1 MPLPWNTHRARPG
14 TRQRRVVRWVSP
26 LVATAAAGSLLLVS
40 LPPSSAEQTVPG
52 TDWGQR
58 GSMVSDTAATVTWD
72 NTNNGPLSTVPR
84 SGQQQLPHT
93 KGKTYDDVD
102 QRLRESADRAFG
114 PGNGLGGLSL
124 TVSQT
129 SNLQNQ
135 SVTVSFTGA
144 NPAVGTNGAS
154 TSYLQVFQCWGKPGA
169 DNKPDPAAT
178 EPDPSTCQ
186 FGATGLDGDISNTAH
201 QRSLLGDPLLK
212 GGDWEAAD
220 PSSPT
225 MNLPAP
231 FVAVTGDKTRIT
243 DGFNLSE
250 YRNPYFS
257 RTSTNEFSRFLS
269 SDQGSGS
276 RTFEVQSGAEASGL
290 GCGYRPDAP
299 SVAKC
304 WLVAVPRTAAMD
316 AILPAGPLAPSLW
329 AMRLQVPLDFQ
340 NVAAVCPTD
349 QAATLSVG
357 SEALSAAMKSWIPA
371 VCDTKKFTLGFS
383 PLADLQARTQLQ
395 QPETLAFITRP
406 APADVK
412 ALYVPTALAGVVLAM
427 TIDNACTASFTPYT
441 LADCGYQ
448 DRAEWEADK
457 VRSAGLVRDLKLNAR
472 LLAKLLTQSY
482 VQHSAPASA
491 VDAPFTKP
499 GSTLYGQP
507 MTYSIQSDPE
517 FRSLNPKGLGSA
529 GNLNP
534 PVVEGLRSDAA
545 AAVWDW
551 LLNDRDARAFLNGC
565 PDSSGMTINPFYS
578 TRTYGECPEQAGEL
592 DRLAAEKI
600 SATKTPD
607 GFTYA
612 RQTYP
617 SEGAAYPQVYW
628 TQKEAIRNGDGSIDQ
643 PALTVGDQYARVQD
657 MAAAAQYAV
666 RAQPASTTTWCADCS
681 PPAYKSVPRQEYGSR
696 SVLSITDAASA
707 AKFQL
712 PTAQLCNV
720 SGSQCIGANTGS
732 LQAAAEQFESTEI
745 SGVQRPAATPDYST
759 AYPLTLPIY
768 GAVDLAS
775 LSQSR
780 AATYAQL
787 FSYIST
793 DGQKPGFNSGMLPP
807 GYAPLTPALL
817 RVAAAGIQT
826 LQNVQGPQQA
836 GALATDLRP
845 MESTA
850 GGNAPSA
857 ILAPG
862 AAAAPAAAQATDVAP
877 VAAPAAAAPAAAA
890 AVPGRTAAT
899 SSAWPQYTLVIGLA
913 AALASAAAAPLLA
926 RGRRR

>member
-1 MPLPWNTHRARPG
+1 M
-14 TRQRRVVRWVSP
+14 
-26 LVATAAAGSLLLVS
+26 AAAGVLLLVS
-40 LPPSSAEQTVPG
+40 LPPVTADTPVPG
-52 TDWGQR
+52 SDWGPR

-72 NTNNGPLSTVPR
+72 NTSNAPESTVTR
-84 SGQQQLPHT
+84 GAQQQLPHT
-93 KGKTYDDVD
+93 AGKTYDDVD
-102 QRLRESADRAFG
+102 QRLRDAADMAFG
-114 PGNGLGGLSL
+114 QANGLGGLSL

-144 NPAVGTNGAS
+144 APAASSNGAS

-178 EPDPSTCQ
+178 EPDPATCQ

-201 QRSLLGDPLLK
+201 QRSLLNDPLVR

-220 PSSPT
+220 PVSPS

-231 FVAVTGDKTRIT
+231 FAAVTGEKTRIT

-250 YRNPYFS
+250 YRNPFFS
-257 RTSTNEFSRFLS
+257 QTSTNEFSRFLS
-269 SDQGSGS
+269 SEQGAGS

-329 AMRLQVPLDFQ
+329 AMRMQVPLQFQ
-340 NVAAVCPTD
+340 DIAAVCPTD

-371 VCDTKKFTLGFS
+371 VCEARKFTLGFS

-395 QPETLAFITRP
+395 QPDTLAFITRP
-406 APADVK
+406 AAGDLN
-412 ALYVPTALAGVVLAM
+412 ALYVPTALAGVVVAM
-427 TIDNACTASFTPYT
+427 TIDNACTAAFTPYT
-441 LADCGYQ
+441 LADCGYR
-448 DRAEWEADK
+448 DKAEWETDK
-457 VRSAGLVRDLKLNAR
+457 ARSAGLVRDLKLNAR

-482 VQHSAPASA
+482 VQHTAPASA
-491 VDAPFTKP
+491 ADAPFTKP
-499 GSTLYGQP
+499 GSTAYGQP
-507 MTYSIQSDPE
+507 MTYSIQNDPE
-517 FRSLNPKGLGSA
+517 FTALNPKGLGSS
-529 GNLNP
+529 GNISP

-551 LLNDRDARAFLNGC
+551 LLNDKDSRGFLNGC
-565 PDSSGMTINPFYS
+565 PDPSGMTINPFYS
-578 TRTYGECPEQAGEL
+578 TRTYAECQDQASVL
-592 DRLAAEKI
+592 DGLAARKI
-600 SATKTPD
+600 AETQAPD

-612 RQTYP
+612 RQSYP

-628 TQKEAIRNGDGSIDQ
+628 AQRQALRNSDGTIDQ
-643 PALTVGDQYARVQD
+643 PALTVGDQYSRVQD
-657 MAAAAQYAV
+657 MAAAALNTV
-666 RAQPASTTTWCADCS
+666 RAQPASTTNWCADCS
-681 PPAYKSVPRQEYGSR
+681 PPAYKSVARQGYGSR

-720 SGSQCIGANTGS
+720 AGTDCVGATTSS
-732 LQAAAEQFESTEI
+732 LQAAAAQFEPTGTA
-745 SGVQRPAATPDYST
+745 GVMRPASTPDYST

-768 GAVDLAS
+768 GAVNLAAV
-775 LSQSR
+775 SQPQ
-780 AATYAQL
+780 AATFAQL

-793 DGQKPGFNSGMLPP
+793 DGQKTGFRSGMLPP
-807 GYAPLTPALL
+807 GYAPLTPSLL
-817 RVAAAGIQT
+817 ESAQAGIKT
-826 LQNVQGPQQA
+826 LQAVQGPRQA
-836 GALATDLRP
+836 EAGT
-845 MESTA
+845 TA
-850 GGNAPSA
+850 MVLPLEAVLGGTMAFPAP
-857 ILAPG
+857 LAP
-862 AAAAPAAAQATDVAP
+862 
-877 VAAPAAAAPAAAA
+877 AAPAAAATEIVPAAAPAAVPAAPA

-899 SSAWPQYTLVIGLA
+899 SSAWPQYTLVIGLVSA
-913 AALASAAAAPLLA
+913 IACAAAAPLLA